1 MSAEVQKMFASIAP
15 GYDRTNQVLSLGV
28 HRLWR
33 SAAVRH
39 GGAAPG
45 QKVLDCATGTGDLA
59 LALKRAVGEGGEVVG
74 TDFCA
79 EMLAVAPA
87 KAERAEKRTD
97 AAHRPYRDRQIW
109 QGEERRD
116 QHHAP
121 HAVHHRRRGKQRD
134 HGAGRMGEDVVRPA
148 AVGQHDLLEELLQ
161 VCGVVAEA
169 PDIAALAIADQPV
182 GIALAAPVE
191 GGNAKAAIGKVADGF
206 EIFLDALVAAGQ
218 DDHGALQRAR
228 DRCKQAVADLL
239 AVTGGEEAAS
249 GIFRSRIA
257 LDFVKKGDFV
267 DKIHHSALR
276 AWRLACRR
284 CWLAPLR

>member
-1 MSAEVQKMFASIAP
+1 
-15 GYDRTNQVLSLGV
+15 
-28 HRLWR
+28 
-33 SAAVRH
+33 
-39 GGAAPG
+39 
-45 QKVLDCATGTGDLA
+45 
-59 LALKRAVGEGGEVVG
+59 
-74 TDFCA
+74 
-79 EMLAVAPA
+79 
-87 KAERAEKRTD
+87 
-97 AAHRPYRDRQIW
+97 
-109 QGEERRD
+109 
-116 QHHAP
+116 
-121 HAVHHRRRGKQRD
+121 
-134 HGAGRMGEDVVRPA
+134 MGEDVVRPA

-191 GGNAKAAIGKVADGF
+191 GGDAKAAIGKVADGF

-276 AWRLACRR
+276 AWRLACPPVLAGSAKVIDAHAPKAKEFRVMGSATGR
-284 CWLAPLR
+284 PEAASRVPPAPVDPGGRDVNTRFGLVAAPVMSAPPVLDLGDTLAPAV